1 MSTRFFLL
9 LLNLPLLLI
18 RAEVIRFHASTDGE
32 GFVFLGRS
40 RLLGFKK
47 SIWTFRSR
55 DGWFQQKR
63 YQSKAEAYITGL
75 PGIRCSVF
83 TASPDVSDFFL
94 PKIGQKCQI
103 GDFWGYSGPNLAT
116 LWKSVSHFQF
126 GGNLAFLGPKLTDF
140 KVLPDLDVNF
150 PQKSLILAFLADF
163 WWFWIRIIW
172 QRCGNSQNL

>member
-1 MSTRFFLL
+1 MCAFMHVNSHGFLSDYYA
-9 LLNLPLLLI
+9 NVSP
-18 RAEVIRFHASTDGE
+18 
-32 GFVFLGRS
+32 
-40 RLLGFKK
+40 KK
-47 SIWTFRSR
+47 RQKLV
-55 DGWFQQKR
+55 GQELEQQKN
-63 YQSKAEAYITGL
+63 SIVTITYNWPSGNL
-75 PGIRCSVF
+75 VFCFYSVPRCF
-83 TASPDVSDFFL
+83 RFFL

-172 QRCGNSQNL
+172 QRCGNSQNP

>member
-63 YQSKAEAYITGL
+63 YQSKAEEAKKSRSLYI
-75 PGIRCSVF
+75 
-83 TASPDVSDFFL
+83 
-94 PKIGQKCQI
+94 
-103 GDFWGYSGPNLAT
+103 YNGP
-116 LWKSVSHFQF
+116 
-126 GGNLAFLGPKLTDF
+126 
-140 KVLPDLDVNF
+140 
-150 PQKSLILAFLADF
+150 
-163 WWFWIRIIW
+163 IRIITV
-172 QRCGNSQNL
+172 QKKLE

>member
-1 MSTRFFLL
+1 MISVINRKWKWKNGIPINTLCNWSLSNYNYVLIQLL
-9 LLNLPLLLI
+9 VYMTHWV
-18 RAEVIRFHASTDGE
+18 RW
-32 GFVFLGRS
+32 
-40 RLLGFKK
+40 K
-47 SIWTFRSR
+47 
-55 DGWFQQKR
+55 WFGTH
-63 YQSKAEAYITGL
+63 ITGL
-75 PGIRCSVF
+75 PGIWCSVF

-150 PQKSLILAFLADF
+150 PQKSLILAFLANF
-163 WWFWIRIIW
+163 WWFWIWIIW
-172 QRCGNSQNL
+172 QRCGNGQNP